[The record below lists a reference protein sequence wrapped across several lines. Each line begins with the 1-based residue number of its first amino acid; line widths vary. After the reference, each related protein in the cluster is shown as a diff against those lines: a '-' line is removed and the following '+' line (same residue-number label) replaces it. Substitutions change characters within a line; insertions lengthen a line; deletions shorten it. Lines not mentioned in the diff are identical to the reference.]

1 MDNWRKN
8 EEMSVWKEEEK
19 EKRKMA
25 EYVKSFLYLVGSLIL
40 IYLVILL
47 FL

>member
-19 EKRKMA
+19 EKRKIA

-40 IYLVILL
+40 MVIIMYFLL
-47 FL
+47 

>member
-8 EEMSVWKEEEK
+8 EEMSVWKEKEK
-19 EKRKMA
+19 EKRKIA

-40 IYLVILL
+40 IYLVIFF

>member
-19 EKRKMA
+19 EKRKIA
-25 EYVKSFLYLVGSLIL
+25 EYVKSFLYLVGTFIP
-40 IYLVILL
+40 IYLVIFF

>member
-40 IYLVILL
+40 MYAIIVFLL
-47 FL
+47 

>member
-25 EYVKSFLYLVGSLIL
+25 EYVKSFLYLVGSLLLMGII
-40 IYLVILL
+40 IYFLL
-47 FL
+47 

>member
-25 EYVKSFLYLVGSLIL
+25 EYVKSFLYLVGSVALIGII
-40 IYLVILL
+40 IY
-47 FL
+47 FFY